1 MNASRLGLTGL
12 PLLDQSTYL
21 LLVERRNSITGLF
34 MGHLLFLL
42 GCASFSFA
50 QRVGFLGQD
59 VETGAV
65 SGGDMLLR
73 G

>member
-1 MNASRLGLTGL
+1 MNASRLGLTSL

-21 LLVERRNSITGLF
+21 LLVERRNITGLF
-34 MGHLLFLL
+34 MGRLLFLL
-42 GCASFSFA
+42 GCASFGFA

-59 VETGAV
+59 VEAGAV